1 MRPLVLNV
9 KMQGHFTS
17 RRALARLKSMQEE
30 LTGMQERAEQM
41 SVANEASMR
50 RKPARLEALENE
62 TGVGGA
68 SVAFQRRM
76 DLKQRLRRLEAGAA
90 RPHFRERPKPKTN
103 TIISSTETTLSSELS
118 GMHTGAG
125 LGIVQRTFGSS
136 IIRHQ

>member
-1 MRPLVLNV
+1 
-9 KMQGHFTS
+9 
-17 RRALARLKSMQEE
+17 
-30 LTGMQERAEQM
+30 
-41 SVANEASMR
+41 MR

-103 TIISSTETTLSSELS
+103 TICGLLSCTKPPCRANSQACTQGQDWESYREPSARQSFVISSP
-118 GMHTGAG
+118 
-125 LGIVQRTFGSS
+125 F
-136 IIRHQ
+136 